1 VGDGTRAAKGRG
13 ASPESE
19 SGGIKLW
26 PWPQRVGVWGR
37 DLAVFLPCGW
47 LLAGFWASVL
57 GVPWWRHCCVC
68 LWGRVQLAEGVRG
81 RRLPSGVEDGIQGWG
96 MVALT
101 GASLW
106 IILRDME
113 KLLI

>member
-1 VGDGTRAAKGRG
+1 
-13 ASPESE
+13 
-19 SGGIKLW
+19 
-26 PWPQRVGVWGR
+26 
-37 DLAVFLPCGW
+37 
-47 LLAGFWASVL
+47 
-57 GVPWWRHCCVC
+57 
-68 LWGRVQLAEGVRG
+68 
-81 RRLPSGVEDGIQGWG
+81 VEDGIQGWG